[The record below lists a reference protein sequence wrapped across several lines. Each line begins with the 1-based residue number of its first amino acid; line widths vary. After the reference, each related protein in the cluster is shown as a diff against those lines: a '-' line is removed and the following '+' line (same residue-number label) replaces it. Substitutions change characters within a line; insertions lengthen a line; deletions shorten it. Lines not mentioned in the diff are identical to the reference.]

1 MTIKT
6 ISFNG
11 RSLLNYDKFR
21 RILRILR
28 QHHPDIILL
37 QDIAPSQANFN
48 PSYTRTLW
56 QNLWQGRIYIS
67 KHTAILI
74 SPQFSSS
81 LISIS
86 SDTWVMDVSITHPK
100 LSNIV
105 ICNIYAPARSELQ
118 PSFWSSLPPLYPN
131 TMIIGGDFNVI
142 MHPSDHLTS
151 SITHSHRP
159 QPEILHRIFPSFID
173 LAATPH
179 PKFTCFTNT
188 INSWSKSRIDY
199 ILLHP
204 KIIHPNHRTYTLLL
218 PNDSDHR
225 AVISTFTKHKR
236 SQTWRLNA
244 SLLQNPTHHQI
255 ILNILAIHSHIQSP
269 YQWDD
274 CKDKIQ
280 AYLKTVG
287 RSAARCRTKGI
298 QNLTNRLCKLQNS
311 PFPSS
316 PKISAIQAKIKSLQ
330 TIQANSIAI
339 RSTTRW
345 MEQGEQSTR

>member
-56 QNLWQGRIYIS
+56 QNLWQGEIYIS
-67 KHTAILI
+67 RHTAILI
-74 SPQFSSS
+74 SPQFTSS
-81 LISIS
+81 LLSIS
-86 SDTWVMDVSITHPK
+86 PDTRVMDVSISHPK
-100 LSNIV
+100 LSTI
-105 ICNIYAPARSELQ
+105 IIRNIYAPARSNLQ
-118 PSFWSSLPPLYPN
+118 HAFWSSLPPLHPN
-131 TMIIGGDFNVI
+131 TMIIGGDFNCI
-142 MHPSDHLTS
+142 MRPSAHISSSPLHYRRTHPK
-151 SITHSHRP
+151 
-159 QPEILHRIFPSFID
+159 IFPSFID
-173 LAATPH
+173 LAVIPH

-244 SLLQNPTHHQI
+244 SLLHNPIHHQV
-255 ILNILAIHSHIQSP
+255 ILNTLSTHTHIQSP

-274 CKDKIQ
+274 SKDKIQ

-287 RSAARCRTKGI
+287 RPAARCRTEGI
-298 QNLTNRLCKLQNS
+298 QNLTNRLRKLQNS
-311 PFPSS
+311 PDHPST
-316 PKISAIQAKIKSLQ
+316 K
-330 TIQANSIAI
+330 
-339 RSTTRW
+339 
-345 MEQGEQSTR
+345 